1 MQSFVRSVDSLK
13 FPRWFAAGLV
23 LCFAAWGTIAHAQST
38 PDFEAEK
45 WEDRVSQLSEAIIAS
60 PKNEQLY
67 SARGDAHF
75 FLGQFKE
82 ALVDYDKIVEL
93 VPERDSSH
101 WRRGIALYYT
111 SQFDKATSQFQRYH
125 SFDQVDRENGIWRY
139 LSQLKHSGNKV
150 AQAELL
156 KYEKDDREPFGDI
169 YRLYSGEITKKELL
183 DRIANA
189 KVDDDEQSKRLFY
202 ASLYIGLHEDAQ
214 GRPGQAKPYLQQAA
228 LSDWGRTAGYG
239 PNFMWH
245 VARLHLQK
253 LSQRESSQRSP
264 D

>member
-1 MQSFVRSVDSLK
+1 MRSFCRTSVSMKPTVALAVVLTVCL
-13 FPRWFAAGLV
+13 AAHETEGQEQ
-23 LCFAAWGTIAHAQST
+23 AKPS
-38 PDFEAEK
+38 FEAEK
-45 WEDRVSQLSEAIIAS
+45 WNNRVAQLSEAIIAA
-60 PKNEQLY
+60 PQNEGLY

-75 FLGQFKE
+75 FLGQFE
-82 ALVDYDKIVEL
+82 AALADYDKIVEL

-101 WRRGIALYYT
+101 WRRGIAYYYT
-111 SQFDKATSQFQRYH
+111 SNFAQATSQFQRYH

-139 LSQLKHSGNKV
+139 LSQLKHSGSEV

-183 DRIANA
+183 ERIANA
-189 KVDDDEQSKRLFY
+189 TISDEERSKRMFY

-214 GRPGQAKPYLQQAA
+214 GRTDEAKPFLRQAA
-228 LSDWGRTAGYG
+228 VSDWGRTAGYG

-245 VARLHLQK
+245 VARLHLER
-253 LSQRESSQRSP
+253 LSQLEPSQNQT